1 MPTTATKS
9 PCACKTAATARCT
22 ATRCRNGAKAMRC
35 ASSTATSAPTAD
47 LPSRRAMPPSM
58 AAFFCPRPTRSRRRL
73 CDPANGS
80 KPARHRQSKHAA
92 TQAEHQARHG
102 GVMHRNLIWGCLVL
116 AGMLI
121 TRLGFSAVNASE
133 VTLPDM
139 LVTLLLAGVAG
150 VAGLLGAL
158 NWLLPLPRD

>member
-1 MPTTATKS
+1 
-9 PCACKTAATARCT
+9 
-22 ATRCRNGAKAMRC
+22 
-35 ASSTATSAPTAD
+35 
-47 LPSRRAMPPSM
+47 
-58 AAFFCPRPTRSRRRL
+58 
-73 CDPANGS
+73 
-80 KPARHRQSKHAA
+80 
-92 TQAEHQARHG
+92 
-102 GVMHRNLIWGCLVL
+102 MHRNLIWGCLVL

-139 LVTLLLAGVAG
+139 LVTLLLTGGLLACLAG